1 MTCVC
6 GEEPK
11 VFAYRGIYMVRC
23 ENCGR
28 FSTGDTVKEAKMEWQ
43 WMQKGE
49 KNEQDKRVQTMPD
62 MRTE

>member
-28 FSTGDTVKEAKMEWQ
+28 FSTGDTLKEAKMEWQ
-43 WMQKGE
+43 WMQRGE
-49 KNEQDKRVQTMPD
+49 KDEQDKRV
-62 MRTE
+62 